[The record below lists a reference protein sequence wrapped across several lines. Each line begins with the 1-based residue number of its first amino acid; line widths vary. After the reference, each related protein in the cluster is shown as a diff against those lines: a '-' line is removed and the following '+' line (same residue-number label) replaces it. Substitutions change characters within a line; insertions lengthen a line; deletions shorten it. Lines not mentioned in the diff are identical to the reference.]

1 MPLAQAAEAAGWEG
15 LFVWDHLNWGSWPV
29 PAGDPWVMLSA
40 VAAST
45 ESLWLGTN
53 VSPLPRYKLHVWGR
67 TLATLDLLSQGRLIL
82 GVGLGAIHE
91 EYTSFGE
98 PGDYKMRASMVD
110 EGRPQLQRLMAGETV
125 THEGEHYTLK
135 DATMRPQPVQQPR
148 IPFWIGGDSKPALR
162 RAARWDGWIIG
173 TINGR
178 CEVTKT
184 PEELADQVAYL
195 RAHRT
200 SDAPFDVA
208 IAEVTEGP
216 EDDRP
221 QAYADVGA
229 TWWLESIFG
238 LRGSDAELLPRIE
251 AGPPR

>member
-1 MPLAQAAEAAGWEG
+1 MCG
-15 LFVWDHLNWGSWPV
+15 
-29 PAGDPWVMLSA
+29 
-40 VAAST
+40 
-45 ESLWLGTN
+45 
-53 VSPLPRYKLHVWGR
+53 GR

-98 PGDYKMRASMVD
+98 PGDYRTRASMVD
-110 EGRPQLQRLMAGETV
+110 EGLPLLQRLMAGETV
-125 THEGEHYTLK
+125 IHEGEHYTLR

-173 TINGR
+173 TIDEH

-184 PEELADQVAYL
+184 SEELANQVAYL
-195 RAHRT
+195 RAHHT
-200 SDAPFDVA
+200 DDAPFDVA
-208 IAEVTEGP
+208 ITGATTGP

-221 QAYADVGA
+221 QAYGDAGA

-238 LRGSDAELLPRIE
+238 LRGSDEELLPRIE
-251 AGPPR
+251 AGPLR